1 MKVYVL
7 SYNLDWDCPES
18 DILGVFESKEKAK
31 SVMMEEYSEDLVS
44 LGITEDDFEIHK
56 NDWGIEI
63 KEINDYRYI
72 EYSITEHEIV

>member
-31 SVMMEEYSEDLVS
+31 SVMMKEYSEDLVD
-44 LGITEDDFEIHK
+44 LDITEDDFEIHK

>member
-7 SYNLDWDCPES
+7 SCNWDWDCPES

-44 LGITEDDFEIHK
+44 LNITEDDFEIHK

>member
-7 SYNLDWDCPES
+7 SCNWDWDCPES

-31 SVMMEEYSEDLVS
+31 SVMMKEYSEDLVD
-44 LGITEDDFEIHK
+44 LDITEDDFEIHE

-63 KEINDYRYI
+63 REINDYRYI
-72 EYSITEHEIV
+72 EYLITEHEIV

>member
-31 SVMMEEYSEDLVS
+31 SVMIEEYSEDLVS